1 MSKTMAQIGSVHF
14 ELSNYDQAMA
24 ILREAERWQLGTMG
38 ENNRDTLETQA
49 LIGRVLS
56 ATGKYE
62 EALGK
67 LRSVAERQR
76 KLFNSKHPTIADTLS
91 YLGDCYLD
99 QGDVTKARAEYVL
112 SYNMR
117 KSFFTVD
124 MVHIAVSMV
133 DIIRA
138 RTGQP
143 DRALAI
149 YKNAGEVYKEYLSDD
164 HVEIGRLYTYEG
176 DSYAELLNFPVAIE
190 RYEKAKQIFH
200 RAFGSER
207 TIECASVAVAI
218 GKVLLRKCD
227 YDSAKDS
234 FTSALNIYEQIL
246 PEGHHKIASTL
257 ANLDR
262 VEQEELLCV

>member
-1 MSKTMAQIGSVHF
+1 
-14 ELSNYDQAMA
+14 
-24 ILREAERWQLGTMG
+24 
-38 ENNRDTLETQA
+38 
-49 LIGRVLS
+49 
-56 ATGKYE
+56 
-62 EALGK
+62 
-67 LRSVAERQR
+67 
-76 KLFNSKHPTIADTLS
+76 
-91 YLGDCYLD
+91 
-99 QGDVTKARAEYVL
+99 
-112 SYNMR
+112 MR
-117 KSFFTVD
+117 KSFFTVG

-200 RAFGSER
+200 QAFGSER

>member
-1 MSKTMAQIGSVHF
+1 MTQIGSVYF

-24 ILREAERWQLGTMG
+24 ILREAERWQLTSMG
-38 ENNRDTLETQA
+38 ENNRDICETQA

-62 EALGK
+62 EALMQ

-76 KLFNSKHPTIADTLS
+76 KLFSSKHPTIADTLT
-91 YLGDCYLD
+91 YLGDCYLE
-99 QGDVTKARAEYVL
+99 QGDATKARAEYVL

-117 KSFFTVD
+117 KSFFSVD
-124 MVHIAVSMV
+124 MVHIAMSMV

-200 RAFGSER
+200 KAFGES
-207 TIECASVAVAI
+207 TIESALVAVAT

-227 YDSAKDS
+227 YESAKDS
-234 FTSALNIYEQIL
+234 FTFALNIYEQIL
-246 PEGHHKIASTL
+246 PEGHQKITNTL